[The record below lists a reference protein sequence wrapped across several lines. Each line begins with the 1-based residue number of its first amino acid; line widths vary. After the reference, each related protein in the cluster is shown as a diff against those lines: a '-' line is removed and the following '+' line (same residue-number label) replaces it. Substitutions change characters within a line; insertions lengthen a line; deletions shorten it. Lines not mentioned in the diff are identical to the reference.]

1 MKRRLLASL
10 LFGAAT
16 PLAAAPFA
24 MVTELKGDARSVDGN
39 ESRKLA
45 LLSYIE
51 KPTQIQVDPAGRLV
65 VTYFA
70 NGVQYSF
77 EGPSKASLEVPN
89 PKVIQGAQPQARK
102 ITPDK
107 AIGGGGLSPDQ
118 WRRLQQA
125 TMVMRSVRPGFS
137 VIGPDKTV
145 LLDTQPEFEWTSAP
159 HAKGYRLV
167 VYADNAVIHEARTE
181 ANSLRPGEAL
191 KLQPGRRYRW
201 KVDAIGV
208 QKPVS
213 TSGAF
218 TVAETPVRKDML
230 GLKASMGSDAAAR
243 AFYATAL
250 EAQGHTYD
258 ARAEWKALA
267 RDFPEEA
274 EYSARAR

>member
-1 MKRRLLASL
+1 MKRNLLAAV

-24 MVTELKGDARSVDGN
+24 MVTELKGDARSVDGT

-51 KPTQIQVDPAGRLV
+51 KPTQIQVDPAGKLV

-77 EGPSKASLEVPN
+77 EGPSKASLEVSN
-89 PKVIQGAQPQARK
+89 PKMIQGPQPEARK

-125 TMVMRSVRPGFS
+125 TMVMRTVRPGFS

-145 LLDTQPEFEWTSAP
+145 VLDTEPEFEWTAAA

-167 VYADNAVIHEARTE
+167 VYADNAVIHESRTE
-181 ANSLRPGEAL
+181 ANSLRPGAAL
-191 KLQPGRRYRW
+191 KLKAGSRYRW

-208 QKPVS
+208 QKPNS

-218 TVAETPVRKDML
+218 TLAEATVRKDLL
-230 GLKASMGSDAAAR
+230 GLKASMGNDAAAR
-243 AFYATAL
+243 AFYAMAR
-250 EAQGHTYD
+250 EAQGHTHD
-258 ARAEWKALA
+258 ARAEWQALA
-267 RDFPEEA
+267 RDFPDEP

>member
-1 MKRRLLASL
+1 MKRKVIAAILLS
-10 LFGAAT
+10 AAT
-16 PLAAAPFA
+16 PVAAAPFA
-24 MVTELKGDARSVDGN
+24 MVTELKGDAHSTDGT
-39 ESRKLA
+39 KLA

-51 KPTQIQVDPAGRLV
+51 KPTQIQVDPAGKVV

-77 EGPSKASLEVPN
+77 AGPSKASLEVPN
-89 PKVIQGAQPQARK
+89 PKVIQGAQPEARK

-107 AIGGGGLSPDQ
+107 AIGGGGLSPEQ

-137 VIGPDKTV
+137 VIGPDKTTV
-145 LLDTQPEFEWTSAP
+145 LATEPEFEWTTVA

-167 VYADNAVIHEARTE
+167 VYADNAVIYEARTD
-181 ANSLRPGEAL
+181 ANSLRPGAAL
-191 KLQPGRRYRW
+191 KLQPGKRYRW

-213 TSGAF
+213 TNGAF
-218 TVAETPVRKDML
+218 TVAEGPVRKDML
-230 GLKASMGSDAAAR
+230 GLKASMGEDAAAR
-243 AFYATAL
+243 VFYATAL
-250 EAQGHTYD
+250 EAQGHTFD

-267 RDFPEEA
+267 REYPNEP